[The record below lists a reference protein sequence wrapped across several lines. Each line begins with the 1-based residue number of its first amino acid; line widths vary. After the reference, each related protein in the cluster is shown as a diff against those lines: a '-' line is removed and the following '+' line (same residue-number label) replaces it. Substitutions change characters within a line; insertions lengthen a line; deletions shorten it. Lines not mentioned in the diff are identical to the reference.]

1 MTYPV
6 GGAPDGA
13 WEIGTVKDP
22 QGLNESSVKS
32 IIRGKNLPPWENAQG
47 QQKVFSYGID
57 REVVRLDN
65 RIDDIVLGGQQAQLM
80 TCSASTTWVKP
91 PGARKVVVDVMGGSS
106 GGGRAT
112 MSGNSK
118 GGYGGYSGGWYT
130 YEFNAADLPA
140 SVPVIVGRGGSGAT
154 SNGHG
159 AAGEDS
165 RFGDYVLATGAGPN
179 SYGSGNKTFRM
190 RGGNGWN
197 GERTQDEAMSALP
210 APSGSSGSFSQGGA
224 GGAYGENGQT
234 GASVPA
240 QQVGMGSSG
249 GGGGGGG
256 GGLFGSTTPGR
267 GGHGGW
273 PSGAGGGGGG
283 GGSVPSA
290 NGGNAA
296 GGAVFITTYIVPDI
310 SDAPTV
316 PTNLVA
322 NNITETS
329 ATLTWTAATDDVAVT
344 EYEVYVNG
352 LLWGS
357 TATITFELT
366 GLVKATNYQVE
377 VKAVDEHGFRSDP
390 AAIPVLT
397 AGGTPLPPQIVGVAT
412 GGYVNPG
419 IYTTYDIPVPAH
431 NPLDML
437 VLIVGT
443 RDNASVNTP
452 FGWTQAVVASGSESP
467 QRLYVFTKFASPNE
481 SAAVAVQAS
490 TAQKWQGAIV
500 AVRNATAVDAVAGA
514 TRAST
519 QGTQLPAVTTTKA
532 NTVIL
537 YGVATSASE
546 FRSKTWSGAPELS
559 DHGEGSTNEN
569 GVSLSTAGHQMTNA
583 GVSPLVSVT
592 TTGAAGTA
600 AVVTIALK

>member
-1 MTYPV
+1 VTYPV

-13 WEIGTVKDP
+13 WQIGTIKDP

-47 QQKVFSYGID
+47 QQKQFSYGID

-91 PGARKVVVDVMGGSS
+91 PGARKVVVDVIAGASGGSK
-106 GGGRAT
+106 GM
-112 MSGNSK
+112 MSGN
-118 GGYGGYSGGWYT
+118 GAGYGGYSGGWYS
-130 YEFNAADLPA
+130 YEFQASDLPA
-140 SVPVIVGRGGSGAT
+140 SVPVIVGRGGAGAL
-154 SNGHG
+154 SNGLG
-159 AAGEDS
+159 APGEDS
-165 RFGDYVLATGAGPN
+165 RFGDLILATGASAN
-179 SYGSGNKTFRM
+179 AFGSGNKSFRV
-190 RGGNGWN
+190 RGGNGRN
-197 GERTQDEAMSALP
+197 GEDTP
-210 APSGSSGSFSQGGA
+210 ATAGSSGSFHQGGA
-224 GGAYGENGQT
+224 PGSAYGEIGQT
-234 GASVPA
+234 GASLAVG
-240 QQVGMGSSG
+240 QIGMGSG

-256 GGLFGSTTPGR
+256 TIGTAPGR

-273 PSGAGGGGGG
+273 PSGPGGGGGG
-283 GGSVPSA
+283 WAYGASG
-290 NGGNAA
+290 NGGNSA
-296 GGAVFITTYIVPDI
+296 GGAVYITTYIVDDI
-310 SDAPTV
+310 SEAPTV

-357 TATITFELT
+357 TTTITFELT

-390 AAIPVLT
+390 ATIPVLT
-397 AGGTPLPPQIVGVAT
+397 AGGTPAPPQIIGVAT

-443 RDNASVNTP
+443 RENASVNTP

-481 SAAVAVQAS
+481 DSAVAVQAS

-514 TRAST
+514 ARAST

-559 DHGEGSTNEN
+559 DHGDGSTNEN
-569 GVSLSTAGHQMTNA
+569 GISLSTAGHQMTTA

-592 TTGAAGTA
+592 TTGASGTA
-600 AVVTIALK
+600 AVATIALK